1 VIRLAARLA
10 VSGGRESI
18 VRLVLTALGVAIGTT
33 LLLFAAAADPAVR
46 AQQRHVA
53 WHYTSGHGRPGP
65 ILWNLDEDAVN
76 GRHLWVLHVA
86 SDRPVLGLPHAP
98 KPGEVFASPPLA
110 ELLRRLPADRLADR
124 FPAAPTG
131 TIGRDF
137 LAGPDDLVAV
147 VGVTP
152 AAARAMGAVAVDHV
166 NTTPQE
172 FGFTDFLRLVFAIG
186 AVGLILPVLV
196 FVSTSTRLGAAR
208 REQRF
213 AAMRLAGA
221 TPRQTNLV
229 AAVEAAAA
237 ATAGAVLGVL
247 GFVAFRP
254 QAAKITI
261 DSHPPF
267 VEDLHVPL
275 ALLVGVVVLVPAL
288 AVAASMLSL
297 RRLQISP
304 LGVAR
309 RSVRPKPTVRRLV
322 PLVVGGVGFVVALA
336 TGAHGRGWG
345 VILPIGV
352 TFSLVIYGI
361 VVAGPWLTVLT
372 ARLVGRLGRR
382 PASLLAG
389 RRLED
394 DPTTGFRAVSGLVL
408 AVFVASVFAGSTAAV
423 VAEGG
428 ARKPGLV
435 APSTIVVPLE
445 DGSTA
450 ARVLDA
456 AGAAGAGRGIVA
468 RHDPEAVDGPG
479 FTTALVPCADLGVL
493 EVRDRCD
500 GVARIEVRPFERD
513 AATADGFVA
522 HPTAY
527 SLAQLASLPAEY
539 VAVETAGG
547 AAVTDRIRTAI
558 QHAVPGVAPWLG
570 SEASTRDNSRVDQL
584 SRLAD
589 LALATSLVIAGCGL
603 AVAVAGGIIE
613 RKRPFALLRL
623 SGMHLRELQRVALM
637 EAAAPLVLIAL
648 ASAVL
653 GLAVSAVVVGIAG
666 GVAWEPPPLGYW
678 VSLAGGL
685 LVALGVSAASL
696 PLLGRVTVPS
706 AVRFE

>member
-1 VIRLAARLA
+1 V
-10 VSGGRESI
+10 
-18 VRLVLTALGVAIGTT
+18 
-33 LLLFAAAADPAVR
+33 P
-46 AQQRHVA
+46 
-53 WHYTSGHGRPGP
+53 
-65 ILWNLDEDAVN
+65 
-76 GRHLWVLHVA
+76 
-86 SDRPVLGLPHAP
+86 LGLPHFP
-98 KPGEVFASPPLA
+98 QPGEVFASPPLA
-110 ELLRRLPADRLADR
+110 DLLHELPADRLADR
-124 FPAAPTG
+124 FPSAPSG

-152 AAARAMGAVAVDHV
+152 EAAEAMGAQSVVAV
-166 NTTPQE
+166 NTKPQE

-229 AAVEAAAA
+229 AAVEAGAAA
-237 ATAGAVLGVL
+237 AIGAVAGAL
-247 GFVAFRP
+247 GFFALRP
-254 QAAKITI
+254 QVAKITI

-267 VEDLHVPL
+267 VEDVRIPP
-275 ALLVGVVVLVPAL
+275 ALLVAVLLLVPML
-288 AVAASMLSL
+288 AVAASMVSL

-309 RSVRPKPTVRRLV
+309 RSVRPRPTARRLV
-322 PLVVGGVGFVVALA
+322 PLVVGGIGFVLAVAV
-336 TGAHGRGWG
+336 GVHGRGWS
-345 VILPIGV
+345 VILPIVV

-372 ARLVGRLGRR
+372 ARLIGRLGRR

-428 ARKPGLV
+428 TPKPGLV
-435 APSTIVVPLE
+435 APSTIVAPLP
-445 DGSTA
+445 DPSTA
-450 ARVLDA
+450 PA
-456 AGAAGAGRGIVA
+456 ALAAASAAGAGKGIVA
-468 RHDPEAVDGPG
+468 HRDPQQQADAHGVTTLLVACGDLDVLALDDG
-479 FTTALVPCADLGVL
+479 CQ
-493 EVRDRCD
+493 
-500 GVARIEVRPFERD
+500 GVARVEVLPFVRD
-513 AATADGFVA
+513 STGGDGMVATPTSFTLDELAAM
-522 HPTAY
+522 
-527 SLAQLASLPAEY
+527 PAEY
-539 VAVETAGG
+539 VAVLTDGRPSS
-547 AAVTDRIRTAI
+547 TDRIRTAI
-558 QHAVPGVAPWLG
+558 QQAAPGAAPWLG
-570 SEASTRDNSRVDQL
+570 SEASTRDNSRITQL
-584 SRLAD
+584 SRLAN
-589 LALATSLVIAGCGL
+589 LALAVSLVIAGCGL

-623 SGMHLRELQRVALM
+623 SGMHLRELQRVALL

-666 GVAWEPPPLGYW
+666 GVAWEVPSVGYW
-678 VSLAGGL
+678 LSLAGGL
-685 LVALGVSAASL
+685 LVALGVAAASL